1 MYFVLALTKLSQ
13 GLCIFC
19 PPNLSP
25 SVFSQNIFR
34 SDPPS
39 SPVSKTNVVIMSSDL
54 SHRHDF
60 VLKPSLYFFL
70 SSDVAASI
78 KYVYNFCFSTRL
90 IFKYETLSFMSP
102 TEDLWIYLRICN
114 ATRSKFDQNQI
125 LSILFPEISSK
136 VV

>member
-13 GLCIFC
+13 GLCICC

-39 SPVSKTNVVIMSSDL
+39 SPVSKTNVLRFISSTLICCKTFL
-54 SHRHDF
+54 S
-60 VLKPSLYFFL
+60 SFFL